1 VSIPVLVLLGPTSW
15 EGSFVA
21 GLAHPASR
29 VDVIRRC
36 VDTADLL
43 AAADTG
49 IASVAIVGADAPRL
63 DSDVL
68 ARVIDSG
75 VSVIAVTS
83 RDDESAVDRMV
94 AWGAADVVSVNDRD
108 LGQTV
113 TAAIAAVHR
122 LTLRTSTAAV
132 QDLDL
137 AARNG
142 TSSSQ
147 DAASV
152 FVVWGPAGSPGR
164 SSVAI
169 GLADEISRVGR
180 DTILIDADTW
190 APSLAL
196 ALGLADDGAGLASA
210 CRRALSGSLDERS
223 FESILRPINDHLRVL
238 TGIGR
243 SGRWTEVRRSA
254 MLAVIARARAICDVV
269 VIDCGFSLES
279 DEELVF
285 DTAAPRRNASTF
297 VSLEQATDIVVV
309 GLADPIGLVRLV
321 NGLSDLGELELEG
334 RRHVVANRVRESML
348 GRRPN
353 DAVADVLHR
362 HAGLA
367 SVWCIPDDSPGYDKA
382 IREGCTLAEIAPDS
396 PARSAIRSMA
406 DALSVPERALQ
417 LPA

>member
-1 VSIPVLVLLGPTSW
+1 MSSPVLVLLGPTSW

-29 VDVIRRC
+29 VDVVRRC

-43 AAADTG
+43 AASATG
-49 IASVAIVGADAPRL
+49 VANIAIVGADSARL

-68 ARVIDSG
+68 SRVIDAG
-75 VSVIAVTS
+75 VKVIAVTS
-83 RDDESAVDRMV
+83 RGDEAAVDRMV
-94 AWGAADVVSVNDRD
+94 SWGADEIVTVDERD
-108 LGQTV
+108 LGATV
-113 TAAIAAVHR
+113 SAAIAAVHR
-122 LTLRTSTAAV
+122 LTLVSSTSVSADDDPV
-132 QDLDL
+132 
-137 AARNG
+137 ARIRF
-142 TSSSQ
+142 
-147 DAASV
+147 DAEQGASSV

-164 SSVAI
+164 TSLAI
-169 GLADEISRVGR
+169 GLADEMSRAGR
-180 DTILIDADTW
+180 QTILIDADTW

-196 ALGLADDGAGLASA
+196 ALGLADDAAGLASA

-223 FESILRPINDHLRVL
+223 FQDLLRPINSRLRVL

-254 MLAVIARARAICDVV
+254 MLAVIARARAISDVV
-269 VIDCGFSLES
+269 VIDCGFSIES

-297 VSLEQATDIVVV
+297 VSLEQATDLVVV

-321 NGLSDLGELELEG
+321 NGLSELDELALDG

-348 GRRPN
+348 GRKPQE
-353 DAVADVLHR
+353 AVADVLHR
-362 HAGLA
+362 HAGLT
-367 SVWCIPDDSPGYDKA
+367 SVWCIPEDASGYDKA
-382 IREGCTLAEIAPDS
+382 VREGCTLAEVAPES
-396 PARSAIRSMA
+396 PARLAIQSMA
-406 DALSVPERALQ
+406 AELVNPVEPMS